1 MARLWNWLLLF
12 ATLMQRTIFI
22 LGTDPEHC
30 AELRIALQAAA
41 ADRTVTTLVGNSIP
55 RLRES
60 DTIVLSSEDPNAGV
74 VYRQLLKRLD
84 DQANK
89 AQVLGDLI
97 RRSMSSRSLE
107 DSLEQIVAKSAEI
120 LGDTAFI
127 VLDSEAKYQL
137 EAAFTSDSDRLKKML
152 LTAVNVSPQAV
163 VTELLRDTLEK
174 GEPVVVSN
182 LQHMELA
189 PELHTFVEKFGLF
202 SMIVTPIRGRDRIL
216 GAFISMSTA
225 PRMLVEQDLAPAMEL
240 ADFTAM
246 VIENARTVADLQ
258 RSATMDPLTG
268 VFNTRFFHEVLTRE
282 AARSQRHNTSLSLL
296 MMDLDNFKV
305 INDTHGHVVGDKVLV
320 QVARILNSCVRKVDL
335 VFRCGGD
342 EFGVVLPAT
351 TADGALHVGEK
362 ILEKIQSSNVPKS
375 LGFKGETTVSIGIA
389 EYRAGSP
396 AESLIADADQALY
409 ASKRESKNTI
419 RIFKRNH

>member
-1 MARLWNWLLLF
+1 M
-12 ATLMQRTIFI
+12 
-22 LGTDPEHC
+22 
-30 AELRIALQAAA
+30 
-41 ADRTVTTLVGNSIP
+41 
-55 RLRES
+55 
-60 DTIVLSSEDPNAGV
+60 
-74 VYRQLLKRLD
+74 
-84 DQANK
+84 
-89 AQVLGDLI
+89 
-97 RRSMSSRSLE
+97 
-107 DSLEQIVAKSAEI
+107 
-120 LGDTAFI
+120 
-127 VLDSEAKYQL
+127 
-137 EAAFTSDSDRLKKML
+137 
-152 LTAVNVSPQAV
+152 
-163 VTELLRDTLEK
+163 
-174 GEPVVVSN
+174 VVSN

-189 PELHTFVEKFGLF
+189 PELQTFVEKYGLF
-202 SMIVTPIRGRDRIL
+202 SMIVAPIRGKDRIL

-268 VFNTRFFHEVLTRE
+268 VFNTRFFHEVLNRE
-282 AARSQRHNTSLSLL
+282 AARSQRHHTSLSLL

-305 INDTHGHVVGDKVLV
+305 INDTQGHVVGDKVLV

-375 LGFKGETTVSIGIA
+375 LGFKGGDDRQ
-389 EYRAGSP
+389 YRHRRSTAP
-396 AESLIADADQALY
+396 AVRL
-409 ASKRESKNTI
+409 KV
-419 RIFKRNH
+419 

>member
-1 MARLWNWLLLF
+1 
-12 ATLMQRTIFI
+12 
-22 LGTDPEHC
+22 
-30 AELRIALQAAA
+30 
-41 ADRTVTTLVGNSIP
+41 
-55 RLRES
+55 
-60 DTIVLSSEDPNAGV
+60 
-74 VYRQLLKRLD
+74 
-84 DQANK
+84 
-89 AQVLGDLI
+89 
-97 RRSMSSRSLE
+97 
-107 DSLEQIVAKSAEI
+107 
-120 LGDTAFI
+120 
-127 VLDSEAKYQL
+127 
-137 EAAFTSDSDRLKKML
+137 
-152 LTAVNVSPQAV
+152 
-163 VTELLRDTLEK
+163 
-174 GEPVVVSN
+174 
-182 LQHMELA
+182 
-189 PELHTFVEKFGLF
+189 
-202 SMIVTPIRGRDRIL
+202 
-216 GAFISMSTA
+216 
-225 PRMLVEQDLAPAMEL
+225 MEL

-268 VFNTRFFHEVLTRE
+268 VFNTRFFHEVLNRE

-351 TADGALHVGEK
+351 TADGALNVGEK

>member
-1 MARLWNWLLLF
+1 
-12 ATLMQRTIFI
+12 MQRTIFI

-30 AELRIALQAAA
+30 AELRNALQAAA

-60 DTIVLSSEDPNAGV
+60 DTIVLSSEEPNVGV
-74 VYRQLLKRLD
+74 MYRQLLKRLD

-107 DSLEQIVAKSAEI
+107 ESLEQIVAKSAEI

-152 LTAVNVSPQAV
+152 LTAVNVSPQAA

-189 PELHTFVEKFGLF
+189 PELHMFVEKFGLLLNDCHADPRQGSHSWRF
-202 SMIVTPIRGRDRIL
+202 HFDVH
-216 GAFISMSTA
+216 STA
-225 PRMLVEQDLAPAMEL
+225 
-240 ADFTAM
+240 
-246 VIENARTVADLQ
+246 NA
-258 RSATMDPLTG
+258 G
-268 VFNTRFFHEVLTRE
+268 
-282 AARSQRHNTSLSLL
+282 
-296 MMDLDNFKV
+296 
-305 INDTHGHVVGDKVLV
+305 
-320 QVARILNSCVRKVDL
+320 
-335 VFRCGGD
+335 
-342 EFGVVLPAT
+342 
-351 TADGALHVGEK
+351 
-362 ILEKIQSSNVPKS
+362 
-375 LGFKGETTVSIGIA
+375 
-389 EYRAGSP
+389 RAGSCTGDGIGG
-396 AESLIADADQALY
+396 LHGDGD
-409 ASKRESKNTI
+409 
-419 RIFKRNH
+419 